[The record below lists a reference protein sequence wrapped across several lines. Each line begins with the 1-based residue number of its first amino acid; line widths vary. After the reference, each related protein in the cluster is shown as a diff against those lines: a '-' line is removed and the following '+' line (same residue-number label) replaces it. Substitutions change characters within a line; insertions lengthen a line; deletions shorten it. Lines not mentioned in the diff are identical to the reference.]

1 MSHKLALTEPLL
13 GERDARNC
21 GVLRASARRF
31 ITRHPGGGDDR
42 VSGTDADRH
51 DDIYHNGSSGFC
63 CNADRAEMADL
74 RLCIG
79 GATGPTDKIT
89 AVIGDPPK
97 RFGVTECENIDK
109 AQASLKSSGREAIA
123 PQTKKTNMMP
133 IA

>member
-1 MSHKLALTEPLL
+1 MIEFLAQMPSDTMI
-13 GERDARNC
+13 
-21 GVLRASARRF
+21 F
-31 ITRHPGGGDDR
+31 ITTA
-42 VSGTDADRH
+42 VLV
-51 DDIYHNGSSGFC
+51 FC